1 MKPKHQAIVA
11 GLALSLTLGVAA
23 PIPMFA
29 QTDTVQQQDIAG
41 NANAD
46 PITDVDAKQP
56 APSDYDPAD
65 EYSEA
70 VDPSSLM
77 TLSFNSMMATSS
89 SSLQPKALSSE
100 MKYFAQNESGS
111 NYNLGFSYGDG
122 YHAMGFYQFDR
133 RYALVDFMQECYNY
147 NPQKYGMF
155 KAVIDRGSELKR
167 DVDDVIYDEKTHKL
181 TELGQL
187 AEDAWH
193 AAYAADPQ
201 EFSAL
206 QDAYG
211 YQEYYLPVERI
222 VRKYGLDLSGRA
234 DCLKGLC
241 WGMNNLFGSGGCQ
254 KFFKMANL
262 SNDMSDEQAV
272 TAICDALIDYMTN
285 PSTNQYAASYANR
298 YTREKKTCLTYL
310 AQHKTENDANKD
322 TAGSGSDAGSDSG
335 NGSTSDTGTDSGNGS
350 TSDTGTDSGNGTGS
364 DSGTGS
370 GSGSDSGAGSGTG
383 STDQP
388 SQGAG
393 SVGGGSSAAG
403 GAITTPAGGSATGS
417 PNAPSTDTGA
427 GSTSSPSTGGGA
439 DSGDGSTSGGNSS
452 SNAPSGTPS
461 DSAAGSNG
469 SADAGGDSG
478 DDAGD
483 ANGGATSGGT
493 SDNGASSDAGTQ
505 GSGSTSLPSTDGK
518 PDGGKDG
525 TDSKDD
531 GGKGQGDKS
540 VKAKAKAGSDK
551 ADTKSGEVEKL
562 PATADASTIGLVV
575 SAALSLSGVGAVVV
589 GKRRSAEKVPFE
601 DGFRG

>member
-70 VDPSSLM
+70 VDSSSLM
-77 TLSFNSMMATSS
+77 TLSFNSIMATSS

-100 MKYFAQNESGS
+100 LKYFAQNESGS

-167 DVDDVIYDEKTHKL
+167 DADDVIYDKKTHKL

-272 TAICDALIDYMTN
+272 TAICDALVDYMTN
-285 PSTNQYAASYANR
+285 TSTNQYAASYANR
-298 YTREKKTCLTYL
+298 YEREKKTCLTYL

-322 TAGSGSDAGSDSG
+322 TSGSGSDTGSDAGAGSGSGAGSDSN
-335 NGSTSDTGTDSGNGS
+335 NGSGS
-350 TSDTGTDSGNGTGS
+350 GTGS

-370 GSGSDSGAGSGTG
+370 GSGS
-383 STDQP
+383 TDQP
-388 SQGAG
+388 SQGEGGA
-393 SVGGGSSAAG
+393 GGGSSAAG
-403 GAITTPAGGSATGS
+403 GTITTPAGGSTTGS
-417 PNAPSTDTGA
+417 PNAPSTDAGA
-427 GSTSSPSTGGGA
+427 GSTSSPSTGSGA
-439 DSGDGSTSGGNSS
+439 DSGDGSTSGSSSS
-452 SNAPSGTPS
+452 SNAPSGAPS

-483 ANGGATSGGT
+483 ANGGATNGDTSG
-493 SDNGASSDAGTQ
+493 NGASSGAGTQ
-505 GSGSTSLPSTDGK
+505 GSGSTSLPSADGK
-518 PDGGKDG
+518 PDDGKDG
-525 TDSKDD
+525 ADSKDD
-531 GGKGQGDKS
+531 GGKGQGDKG
-540 VKAKAKAGSDK
+540 VNGQGKAIAKAGADK
-551 ADTKSGEVEKL
+551 ADMKSGEVEKL

-575 SAALSLSGVGAVVV
+575 SAALSLSGVGAVVA

>member
-77 TLSFNSMMATSS
+77 TLSFNSIMATSS

-133 RYALVDFMQECYNY
+133 RYALVDFIQECYNY

-285 PSTNQYAASYANR
+285 TSTNQYAASYANR
-298 YTREKKTCLTYL
+298 YEREKKTCLTYL

-322 TAGSGSDAGSDSG
+322 TAGSGSDVGSDSG
-335 NGSTSDTGTDSGNGS
+335 NGSTSDTGTDSGNG
-350 TSDTGTDSGNGTGS
+350 T
-364 DSGTGS
+364 
-370 GSGSDSGAGSGTG
+370 GSGTG

-427 GSTSSPSTGGGA
+427 GSTSSPDAGNGS
-439 DSGDGSTSGGNSS
+439 DSGNGSTSGGSS
-452 SNAPSGTPS
+452 SSDASSSAPSGGTT
-461 DSAAGSNG
+461 GSNG
-469 SADAGGDSG
+469 SVDAGGNSG
-478 DDAGD
+478 GEAGD
-483 ANGGATSGGT
+483 ANGGAASGDASG
-493 SDNGASSDAGTQ
+493 NGSPSNADAP
-505 GSGSTSLPSTDGK
+505 GSGSTSLPSTDAK
-518 PDGGKDG
+518 SDGGKDG

-540 VKAKAKAGSDK
+540 VKGQAKAKAGADK
-551 ADTKSGEVEKL
+551 ADTKSDEVEKL

>member
-56 APSDYDPAD
+56 APSDYDPGD

-70 VDPSSLM
+70 VDSSSLM
-77 TLSFNSMMATSS
+77 TLSFNSIMATSS
-89 SSLQPKALSSE
+89 SSLQPMALSSE
-100 MKYFAQNESGS
+100 LKYFAQNESGS

-167 DVDDVIYDEKTHKL
+167 DADDVIYDKKTHKL

-193 AAYAADPQ
+193 AAYAADSQ

-285 PSTNQYAASYANR
+285 TSTNQYAASYANR
-298 YTREKKTCLTYL
+298 YEREKKTCLTYL

-335 NGSTSDTGTDSGNGS
+335 NGSASGTGTDSGNGS
-350 TSDTGTDSGNGTGS
+350 GSGASS

-370 GSGSDSGAGSGTG
+370 GSGS
-383 STDQP
+383 TDQP
-388 SQGAG
+388 SQGA
-393 SVGGGSSAAG
+393 GGGSSAAG
-403 GAITTPAGGSATGS
+403 GAITTPVGGSTTGS
-417 PNAPSTDTGA
+417 PNAPSTDAGA
-427 GSTSSPSTGGGA
+427 GSTSSPSTGSGT
-439 DSGDGSTSGGNSS
+439 DSGDGSTSGSSSS
-452 SNAPSGTPS
+452 SNASSGAPS

-483 ANGGATSGGT
+483 ANGGATNGGT
-493 SDNGASSDAGTQ
+493 SDNGASSGAGTQ

-525 TDSKDD
+525 ADSKDD
-531 GGKGQGDKS
+531 GGKGQGDKG
-540 VKAKAKAGSDK
+540 VNGQGKAKAGADK
-551 ADTKSGEVEKL
+551 ADTKSDEVEKL

-589 GKRRSAEKVPFE
+589 GKRHSAEKVPFE

>member
-23 PIPMFA
+23 PVPMFA

-56 APSDYDPAD
+56 TPSDYDPGD

-70 VDPSSLM
+70 VDSSSLM
-77 TLSFNSMMATSS
+77 TLSFNSIMATSS
-89 SSLQPKALSSE
+89 SSLQPMALSSE
-100 MKYFAQNESGS
+100 LKYFAQNESGS

-133 RYALVDFMQECYNY
+133 RYALVDFMQECYSY

-167 DVDDVIYDEKTHKL
+167 DADDVIYDKKTHKL

-272 TAICDALIDYMTN
+272 TAICDALVDYMTN
-285 PSTNQYAASYANR
+285 TSTNQYAASYANR
-298 YTREKKTCLTYL
+298 YEREKKTCLTYL

-322 TAGSGSDAGSDSG
+322 T
-335 NGSTSDTGTDSGNGS
+335 
-350 TSDTGTDSGNGTGS
+350 
-364 DSGTGS
+364 S
-370 GSGSDSGAGSGTG
+370 GSGSDTGSDAGAGSGSGAGSDSNNGSGSGAGSDSDTGSGAG

-388 SQGAG
+388 SQGEG
-393 SVGGGSSAAG
+393 SAGGGSSAAG
-403 GAITTPAGGSATGS
+403 GAITTPAGGSTTGS
-417 PNAPSTDTGA
+417 PNAPSTDAGA
-427 GSTSSPSTGGGA
+427 GSTSSPSTGSGT
-439 DSGDGSTSGGNSS
+439 DSGDGSTSGSSSS
-452 SNAPSGTPS
+452 SNAPSGAPS

-469 SADAGGDSG
+469 SANAGGDSG

-483 ANGGATSGGT
+483 ADGGATSGGT
-493 SDNGASSDAGTQ
+493 SDNGASSGAGTQ
-505 GSGSTSLPSTDGK
+505 GSGSTSLPNTDGK
-518 PDGGKDG
+518 PDGGKG
-525 TDSKDD
+525 GADSKDD
-531 GGKGQGDKS
+531 GGKGQGDKGINGQG
-540 VKAKAKAGSDK
+540 KAKAGADK
-551 ADTKSGEVEKL
+551 ADTKSDEVEKL

-575 SAALSLSGVGAVVV
+575 SAALSLSGVGAVVA

>member
-100 MKYFAQNESGS
+100 MKYFAENESGS

-167 DVDDVIYDEKTHKL
+167 DTDDVIYDKKTHKL

-193 AAYAADPQ
+193 AAYTADPQ

-254 KFFKMANL
+254 KFFKMADL

-285 PSTNQYAASYANR
+285 TSTNQYAASYANR

-335 NGSTSDTGTDSGNGS
+335 NGSASDTGTDSGNGS
-350 TSDTGTDSGNGTGS
+350 GSGTGS

-370 GSGSDSGAGSGTG
+370 GSGS
-383 STDQP
+383 TDQP

-393 SVGGGSSAAG
+393 GAGGGSSAAG
-403 GAITTPAGGSATGS
+403 GAITTPAGGSTTGS
-417 PNAPSTDTGA
+417 PNAPSTDAGA
-427 GSTSSPSTGGGA
+427 GSTSSPSTGSGTN
-439 DSGDGSTSGGNSS
+439 SGDGSTSGSS
-452 SNAPSGTPS
+452 SNSSAPSGAPS

-483 ANGGATSGGT
+483 ANGGATNGDT
-493 SDNGASSDAGTQ
+493 SDNGASSGTGTQ
-505 GSGSTSLPSTDGK
+505 GSGSTSLPNTDGK
-518 PDGGKDG
+518 SDDGKDG
-525 TDSKDD
+525 ADSKDD
-531 GGKGQGDKS
+531 GGKGRGDKDVNGQGKAM
-540 VKAKAKAGSDK
+540 VKAGADK
-551 ADTKSGEVEKL
+551 TDTKSGEVEKL

>member
-56 APSDYDPAD
+56 APSDYDPGD

-70 VDPSSLM
+70 VDPSPLM
-77 TLSFNSMMATSS
+77 TLSFNSIMATSS
-89 SSLQPKALSSE
+89 SSLQPMALSSE
-100 MKYFAQNESGS
+100 LKYFAQNESGS

-167 DVDDVIYDEKTHKL
+167 DADGVIYDKKTHKL

-285 PSTNQYAASYANR
+285 TSTNQYAASYANR
-298 YTREKKTCLTYL
+298 YEREKKTCLTYL
-310 AQHKTENDANKD
+310 SQHKTENDANKD
-322 TAGSGSDAGSDSG
+322 TSGSGSDTGSDVGAGSGSGAGSDSN
-335 NGSTSDTGTDSGNGS
+335 NGSGSGA
-350 TSDTGTDSGNGTGS
+350 GS

-370 GSGSDSGAGSGTG
+370 GSGS
-383 STDQP
+383 TDQP
-388 SQGAG
+388 SQGEG
-393 SVGGGSSAAG
+393 SAGGGSSAVG
-403 GAITTPAGGSATGS
+403 GAITTPAGGSTTGS
-417 PNAPSTDTGA
+417 PNAPSTDAGA
-427 GSTSSPSTGGGA
+427 GSTSSPSTGSGT
-439 DSGDGSTSGGNSS
+439 DSGDGSTSGSSSS
-452 SNAPSGTPS
+452 SNAPSGAPS

-469 SADAGGDSG
+469 SANAGGDSG

-483 ANGGATSGGT
+483 ADGGATSGGT
-493 SDNGASSDAGTQ
+493 SDNGASSGAGTQ
-505 GSGSTSLPSTDGK
+505 GSGSTSLPNTDGK
-518 PDGGKDG
+518 PDGGKG
-525 TDSKDD
+525 GADSKDD
-531 GGKGQGDKS
+531 GGKGQGDKGINGQG
-540 VKAKAKAGSDK
+540 KAKAGADK
-551 ADTKSGEVEKL
+551 ADTKSDEVEKL

-575 SAALSLSGVGAVVV
+575 SAALSLSGVGAVVA

>member
-23 PIPMFA
+23 PVPMFA

-41 NANAD
+41 NADAD

-56 APSDYDPAD
+56 APSDYDPGD

-70 VDPSSLM
+70 VDSSSLM
-77 TLSFNSMMATSS
+77 TLSFNSIMATSS
-89 SSLQPKALSSE
+89 SSLQPMALSSE
-100 MKYFAQNESGS
+100 LKYFAQNESGS

-167 DVDDVIYDEKTHKL
+167 DADDVIYDKKTHKL

-193 AAYAADPQ
+193 AAYAADSQ

-285 PSTNQYAASYANR
+285 TSTNQYAASYANR

-335 NGSTSDTGTDSGNGS
+335 NGSASDTGTDSGNGS
-350 TSDTGTDSGNGTGS
+350 GS
-364 DSGTGS
+364 DSDAGS
-370 GSGSDSGAGSGTG
+370 GSG

-393 SVGGGSSAAG
+393 GAGGGSSAAG
-403 GAITTPAGGSATGS
+403 GAITTPAGGSTTGS

-483 ANGGATSGGT
+483 ANGGATSGDT
-493 SDNGASSDAGTQ
+493 SDNGASSGAGTQ
-505 GSGSTSLPSTDGK
+505 GSGSASLPSTDAK
-518 PDGGKDG
+518 SDGGKDS

-531 GGKGQGDKS
+531 DSKGQGDKS
-540 VKAKAKAGSDK
+540 ADSQGKAKAGADK

-562 PATADASTIGLVV
+562 PATADAGTIGLVV

-589 GKRRSAEKVPFE
+589 GKRHSAEKVPFE

>member
-29 QTDTVQQQDIAG
+29 ETDTIQQQDIAG

-56 APSDYDPAD
+56 APSDYDPGD

-70 VDPSSLM
+70 VDSSSLM
-77 TLSFNSMMATSS
+77 TLSFNSIMATSS
-89 SSLQPKALSSE
+89 SSLQPMALSSE
-100 MKYFAQNESGS
+100 LKYFAQNESGS

-167 DVDDVIYDEKTHKL
+167 DADDVIYDKKTHKL

-285 PSTNQYAASYANR
+285 TSTNQYAASYANR
-298 YTREKKTCLTYL
+298 YEREKKTCLTYL

-322 TAGSGSDAGSDSG
+322 TSGSGSDTDSDAGAGSGSD
-335 NGSTSDTGTDSGNGS
+335 NGSGSGAS
-350 TSDTGTDSGNGTGS
+350 S

-370 GSGSDSGAGSGTG
+370 GSGS
-383 STDQP
+383 TDQP
-388 SQGAG
+388 SQGT
-393 SVGGGSSAAG
+393 GGGSSAAG
-403 GAITTPAGGSATGS
+403 GTVTTPAGGGTTGS
-417 PNAPSTDTGA
+417 PNAPSTDAGT

-439 DSGDGSTSGGNSS
+439 DSGDGSTSGGSSS

-469 SADAGGDSG
+469 SADADGDSG
-478 DDAGD
+478 DDAEN
-483 ANGGATSGGT
+483 ANGGATNGDT
-493 SDNGASSDAGTQ
+493 SDNGASSGAGTQ
-505 GSGSTSLPSTDGK
+505 GSGSTSLPSTGEK
-518 PDGGKDG
+518 PDGGKDS

-531 GGKGQGDKS
+531 GGKGQGDKG
-540 VKAKAKAGSDK
+540 VNGQGKAKAGADR
-551 ADTKSGEVEKL
+551 ADTKSDEVEKL

>member
-56 APSDYDPAD
+56 APSDYDPGD

-70 VDPSSLM
+70 VDSSSLM
-77 TLSFNSMMATSS
+77 TLSFNSIMATSS
-89 SSLQPKALSSE
+89 SSLQPMALSSE
-100 MKYFAQNESGS
+100 LKYFAQNESGS

-167 DVDDVIYDEKTHKL
+167 DADDVIYDKKTHKL

-285 PSTNQYAASYANR
+285 TSTNQYAASYANR
-298 YTREKKTCLTYL
+298 YEREKKTCLTYL

-322 TAGSGSDAGSDSG
+322 TSGSGSDTGSDSG
-335 NGSTSDTGTDSGNGS
+335 NGSASDTGADSGNGS
-350 TSDTGTDSGNGTGS
+350 GS

-370 GSGSDSGAGSGTG
+370 GSGS
-383 STDQP
+383 TDQP

-393 SVGGGSSAAG
+393 GGSSAAG
-403 GAITTPAGGSATGS
+403 GTVTTPAGGSTTGS
-417 PNAPSTDTGA
+417 PNAPSTDAGA
-427 GSTSSPSTGGGA
+427 GSTSSPDAGSGT
-439 DSGDGSTSGGNSS
+439 DSGDGSTSGGSSS

-469 SADAGGDSG
+469 SADADGDSG

-483 ANGGATSGGT
+483 ANGGAASGDT
-493 SDNGASSDAGTQ
+493 SDNGASSGAGTQ
-505 GSGSTSLPSTDGK
+505 GSGSTSLPGTDGK
-518 PDGGKDG
+518 SDGGKDG
-525 TDSKDD
+525 ADSKDD

-540 VKAKAKAGSDK
+540 ANGQAKAKAGADK
-551 ADTKSGEVEKL
+551 ADTKSDEVEKL

-589 GKRRSAEKVPFE
+589 GKRHSAEKVPFE

>member
-1 MKPKHQAIVA
+1 MKSKHQAIVA

-23 PIPMFA
+23 PVPMFA

-56 APSDYDPAD
+56 TPSDYDPGD

-70 VDPSSLM
+70 VDSSSLM
-77 TLSFNSMMATSS
+77 TLSFNSIMATSS
-89 SSLQPKALSSE
+89 SSLQPMALSSE
-100 MKYFAQNESGS
+100 LKYFAQNESGS

-167 DVDDVIYDEKTHKL
+167 DTDDVIYDKKTHKL

-211 YQEYYLPVERI
+211 YQEYYLSVERI
-222 VRKYGLDLSGRA
+222 VRKYGLNLSGRA

-285 PSTNQYAASYANR
+285 TSTNQYAASYANR
-298 YTREKKTCLTYL
+298 YEREKKTCLTYL
-310 AQHKTENDANKD
+310 AQHKAENDANKD
-322 TAGSGSDAGSDSG
+322 TSGSGSDTGSDAGAGSGSSAGSGFD
-335 NGSTSDTGTDSGNGS
+335 NGSGSGAS
-350 TSDTGTDSGNGTGS
+350 S

-370 GSGSDSGAGSGTG
+370 GSGS
-383 STDQP
+383 TDQP
-388 SQGAG
+388 SQGA
-393 SVGGGSSAAG
+393 GGGSSAAG
-403 GAITTPAGGSATGS
+403 GAITTPAGGSTTGS
-417 PNAPSTDTGA
+417 PNAPSTDAGA
-427 GSTSSPSTGGGA
+427 GSTSSPSTGSGT
-439 DSGDGSTSGGNSS
+439 DSGDGSTSGGSSS
-452 SNAPSGTPS
+452 SNAPSGAPS

-469 SADAGGDSG
+469 SADADGDSG

-483 ANGGATSGGT
+483 ANGGATNGDT
-493 SDNGASSDAGTQ
+493 SDNGASSGAGTQ
-505 GSGSTSLPSTDGK
+505 GSGSTSLPNTDGK
-518 PDGGKDG
+518 SDDGKDG
-525 TDSKDD
+525 ADSKDD
-531 GGKGQGDKS
+531 GSKGQGDKS
-540 VKAKAKAGSDK
+540 ANGQGKARAGADK
-551 ADTKSGEVEKL
+551 ADTKSDEVEKL
-562 PATADASTIGLVV
+562 PATADASTIGLAV

-589 GKRRSAEKVPFE
+589 GKRHSAEKVPFE

>member
-70 VDPSSLM
+70 VDSSSLM
-77 TLSFNSMMATSS
+77 TLSFNSIMATSS
-89 SSLQPKALSSE
+89 SSLQPMALSSE
-100 MKYFAQNESGS
+100 LKYFAQNESGS

-147 NPQKYGMF
+147 NPQKYGML

-167 DVDDVIYDEKTHKL
+167 DADDVIYDKKTHKL

-272 TAICDALIDYMTN
+272 TAICDALVDYMTN
-285 PSTNQYAASYANR
+285 TSTNQYAASYANR

-335 NGSTSDTGTDSGNGS
+335 NGSASD
-350 TSDTGTDSGNGTGS
+350 TGS
-364 DSGTGS
+364 DSDNGS
-370 GSGSDSGAGSGTG
+370 GSGSG

-388 SQGAG
+388 SQGA
-393 SVGGGSSAAG
+393 GGGSSAAG
-403 GAITTPAGGSATGS
+403 GAITTPAGGSTTGS
-417 PNAPSTDTGA
+417 PNVPSTDTGA

-439 DSGDGSTSGGNSS
+439 DSGDGSTSGGSSS

-483 ANGGATSGGT
+483 ANDGATSGDT
-493 SDNGASSDAGTQ
+493 SDNGASSGAGTQ
-505 GSGSTSLPSTDGK
+505 GSGSTSLPSTGEK
-518 PDGGKDG
+518 PDGGKDS

-531 GGKGQGDKS
+531 GSKGQGDKS
-540 VKAKAKAGSDK
+540 ADSQGKAKAGADK
-551 ADTKSGEVEKL
+551 ADAKSDEVEKL

-575 SAALSLSGVGAVVV
+575 SAALSLSGVGAVVA
-589 GKRRSAEKVPFE
+589 GKRHSAEKVPFE

>member
-56 APSDYDPAD
+56 APSDYDPGD

-70 VDPSSLM
+70 VDSSSLM
-77 TLSFNSMMATSS
+77 TLSFNSIMATSS

-133 RYALVDFMQECYNY
+133 RYALVDFMQECYSY

-155 KAVIDRGSELKR
+155 KAVIDRGGELKR
-167 DVDDVIYDEKTHKL
+167 DADDVIYDKKTHKL

-285 PSTNQYAASYANR
+285 TSTNQYAASYANR

-335 NGSTSDTGTDSGNGS
+335 NGSTSDTGTGSDNGS
-350 TSDTGTDSGNGTGS
+350 GSGTGS

-370 GSGSDSGAGSGTG
+370 GSGS
-383 STDQP
+383 TDQP

-393 SVGGGSSAAG
+393 GGSSAAG
-403 GAITTPAGGSATGS
+403 GTVTTPAGGSTTGS
-417 PNAPSTDTGA
+417 PNAPSTDAGA
-427 GSTSSPSTGGGA
+427 GSTSSPSTGSGTN
-439 DSGDGSTSGGNSS
+439 SGDGSASSGDSS
-452 SNAPSGTPS
+452 SNAPSGAPS

-483 ANGGATSGGT
+483 ADAGATNGDA
-493 SDNGASSDAGTQ
+493 SDNGASSGAGTQ

-518 PDGGKDG
+518 PDGGK
-525 TDSKDD
+525 
-531 GGKGQGDKS
+531 GQGDKGINGQG
-540 VKAKAKAGSDK
+540 KAKAGSDK
-551 ADTKSGEVEKL
+551 ADTKSDEVEKL

-589 GKRRSAEKVPFE
+589 GKRHSAEKVLFE

>member
-65 EYSEA
+65 EYSEV
-70 VDPSSLM
+70 VDPSPLM
-77 TLSFNSMMATSS
+77 TLSLNSIMATSS

-167 DVDDVIYDEKTHKL
+167 DADNVIYDKKTHKL

-285 PSTNQYAASYANR
+285 TSTNQYAASYANR
-298 YTREKKTCLTYL
+298 YEREKKTCLTYL

-322 TAGSGSDAGSDSG
+322 TSGSGSDTGSDVGAGSGSGAGSDSN
-335 NGSTSDTGTDSGNGS
+335 NGSGS
-350 TSDTGTDSGNGTGS
+350 GTGS

-370 GSGSDSGAGSGTG
+370 GSGS
-383 STDQP
+383 TDQP
-388 SQGAG
+388 SQGEG
-393 SVGGGSSAAG
+393 SAGGGSSAAG
-403 GAITTPAGGSATGS
+403 GTVTTPAGGSTTGS
-417 PNAPSTDTGA
+417 PNAPSTDMGT

-439 DSGDGSTSGGNSS
+439 DSGDGSTSGGSSS

-469 SADAGGDSG
+469 SADADGDSG

-483 ANGGATSGGT
+483 ANGGATNGDT
-493 SDNGASSDAGTQ
+493 SDNGASSGAGTQ

-525 TDSKDD
+525 ADSKDD
-531 GGKGQGDKS
+531 GGKGQGDKGINGQGKAM
-540 VKAKAKAGSDK
+540 VKAGADR
-551 ADTKSGEVEKL
+551 ADTKSDEVEKL

>member
-56 APSDYDPAD
+56 SPSDYDPGD

-70 VDPSSLM
+70 VDSSSLM

-89 SSLQPKALSSE
+89 SSLQPMALSSE
-100 MKYFAQNESGS
+100 LKYFAQNESGS

-167 DVDDVIYDEKTHKL
+167 DADDVIYDKKTHKL

-187 AEDAWH
+187 AEYAWH

-285 PSTNQYAASYANR
+285 TSTNQYAASYANR

-310 AQHKTENDANKD
+310 SQHKTENGANKD
-322 TAGSGSDAGSDSG
+322 TSGSGSDTDSDAGAGSGSD
-335 NGSTSDTGTDSGNGS
+335 NGSGSGAS
-350 TSDTGTDSGNGTGS
+350 S

-370 GSGSDSGAGSGTG
+370 GSGS
-383 STDQP
+383 TDQP
-388 SQGAG
+388 SQGT
-393 SVGGGSSAAG
+393 GGGSSAAG
-403 GAITTPAGGSATGS
+403 GTVTTPAGGGTTGS
-417 PNAPSTDTGA
+417 PNAPSTDAGT

-439 DSGDGSTSGGNSS
+439 DSGDGSTSGGSSS

-469 SADAGGDSG
+469 SADADGDSG

-483 ANGGATSGGT
+483 ANGGATNGDT
-493 SDNGASSDAGTQ
+493 SDNGASSGAGTQ
-505 GSGSTSLPSTDGK
+505 GSGSTSLPSTGEK
-518 PDGGKDG
+518 PDGGKDS

-531 GGKGQGDKS
+531 GGKGQGDKG
-540 VKAKAKAGSDK
+540 VNGQGKAKAGADR
-551 ADTKSGEVEKL
+551 ADTKSDEVEKL

-575 SAALSLSGVGAVVV
+575 SAALSLSGVGAVVA

>member
-56 APSDYDPAD
+56 APSDYDPGD

-70 VDPSSLM
+70 VDSSSLM
-77 TLSFNSMMATSS
+77 TLSFNSIMATSS

-100 MKYFAQNESGS
+100 LKYFAQNESGS

-133 RYALVDFMQECYNY
+133 RYALVDFMQECYSY

-155 KAVIDRGSELKR
+155 KAVIDRGGELKR
-167 DVDDVIYDEKTHKL
+167 DADDVIYDKKTHKL

-285 PSTNQYAASYANR
+285 ASTNQYAASYANR

-310 AQHKTENDANKD
+310 SQHKTENDTNKD

-335 NGSTSDTGTDSGNGS
+335 NGSTSDTGTGSGNGS
-350 TSDTGTDSGNGTGS
+350 GSGTGS

-370 GSGSDSGAGSGTG
+370 GSGS
-383 STDQP
+383 TDQP

-393 SVGGGSSAAG
+393 GGSSAAG
-403 GAITTPAGGSATGS
+403 GTVTTPAGGSTTGS
-417 PNAPSTDTGA
+417 PNAPSTDAGA
-427 GSTSSPSTGGGA
+427 GSTSSPSTGSGTN
-439 DSGDGSTSGGNSS
+439 SGDGSASSGDSS
-452 SNAPSGTPS
+452 SDAPSSAPSGGAT
-461 DSAAGSNG
+461 GSNG
-469 SADAGGDSG
+469 SVDAGGNSG
-478 DDAGD
+478 GEAGD
-483 ANGGATSGGT
+483 ANGGAASGDASG
-493 SDNGASSDAGTQ
+493 NGGPSNADAP
-505 GSGSTSLPSTDGK
+505 GSGSTSLPNTDGK
-518 PDGGKDG
+518 PDDGKDG
-525 TDSKDD
+525 ADSKDD
-531 GGKGQGDKS
+531 GGKGQGDKGINGQG
-540 VKAKAKAGSDK
+540 KAMAKAGADK

-589 GKRRSAEKVPFE
+589 GKRHSAEKVPFE

>member
-23 PIPMFA
+23 PVPMFA

-56 APSDYDPAD
+56 APSDYDPGD

-70 VDPSSLM
+70 VDSSSLM
-77 TLSFNSMMATSS
+77 TLSFNSIMATSS
-89 SSLQPKALSSE
+89 SSLQPMALSSE
-100 MKYFAQNESGS
+100 LKYFAQNESGS

-167 DVDDVIYDEKTHKL
+167 DADDVIYDKKTHRL

-285 PSTNQYAASYANR
+285 TSTNQYAASYANR
-298 YTREKKTCLTYL
+298 YEREKKTCLTYL

-322 TAGSGSDAGSDSG
+322 T
-335 NGSTSDTGTDSGNGS
+335 
-350 TSDTGTDSGNGTGS
+350 
-364 DSGTGS
+364 S
-370 GSGSDSGAGSGTG
+370 GSGSDTGSDAGAGSGSGAGSDSNNGSGSGTGFDSDTGSGAG

-388 SQGAG
+388 SQGA
-393 SVGGGSSAAG
+393 GGGSSAAG
-403 GAITTPAGGSATGS
+403 GAITTPAGGSTTGS
-417 PNAPSTDTGA
+417 PNAPSTDAGA
-427 GSTSSPSTGGGA
+427 GSTSSPSTGGGT
-439 DSGDGSTSGGNSS
+439 DSGDGSASSGGSS
-452 SNAPSGTPS
+452 SNAPSGAPS

-483 ANGGATSGGT
+483 ANGGATNGDT
-493 SDNGASSDAGTQ
+493 SDNGASSGAGTQ
-505 GSGSTSLPSTDGK
+505 GSGSTSLPSTDEK
-518 PDGGKDG
+518 SDDGKDS

-540 VKAKAKAGSDK
+540 VNDQGKAKAGADK
-551 ADTKSGEVEKL
+551 ADTKSDEVEKL

-589 GKRRSAEKVPFE
+589 GKRHSAEKVPFE

>member
-41 NANAD
+41 NANAN

-70 VDPSSLM
+70 VDSSSLM
-77 TLSFNSMMATSS
+77 TLSFNSIMATSS
-89 SSLQPKALSSE
+89 SSLQPMALSSE

-167 DVDDVIYDEKTHKL
+167 DVDDVIYDKKTHKL

-254 KFFKMANL
+254 KFFKMADL

-285 PSTNQYAASYANR
+285 TSTNQYAASYANR

-322 TAGSGSDAGSDSG
+322 TSGSGSDTGSDAGAGSGSGAGSDSN
-335 NGSTSDTGTDSGNGS
+335 NGSGSGA
-350 TSDTGTDSGNGTGS
+350 GS

-370 GSGSDSGAGSGTG
+370 GSGS
-383 STDQP
+383 TDQP
-388 SQGAG
+388 SQGT
-393 SVGGGSSAAG
+393 GGGSSAAG
-403 GAITTPAGGSATGS
+403 GTVTTPAGGSTTGS
-417 PNAPSTDTGA
+417 PNTPSTDAGT
-427 GSTSSPSTGGGA
+427 GSTSSPSTGSGTN
-439 DSGDGSTSGGNSS
+439 SGDGSTSGSSSS
-452 SNAPSGTPS
+452 SNAPSGAPS

-483 ANGGATSGGT
+483 ANGGATNGDT
-493 SDNGASSDAGTQ
+493 SDNGASSGAGTQ
-505 GSGSTSLPSTDGK
+505 GSGSTSLPNTDGK
-518 PDGGKDG
+518 SDDGKDG
-525 TDSKDD
+525 ADSKDD
-531 GGKGQGDKS
+531 GGKGQGDKGINGQG
-540 VKAKAKAGSDK
+540 KAKAGADK
-551 ADTKSGEVEKL
+551 ADMKSDEVEKL

>member
-70 VDPSSLM
+70 VDSSSLM
-77 TLSFNSMMATSS
+77 TLSFNSIMATSS
-89 SSLQPKALSSE
+89 SSLQPMALSSE

-122 YHAMGFYQFDR
+122 YHAMGFYQLDR

-167 DVDDVIYDEKTHKL
+167 DVDDVIYDKKTHKL

-272 TAICDALIDYMTN
+272 TAVCDALVDYMTN
-285 PSTNQYAASYANR
+285 TSTNQYAASYANR
-298 YTREKKTCLTYL
+298 YEREKKTCLTYL

-322 TAGSGSDAGSDSG
+322 TSGSGSDTGSDVGAGSDSN
-335 NGSTSDTGTDSGNGS
+335 NGSGSGA
-350 TSDTGTDSGNGTGS
+350 GS

-370 GSGSDSGAGSGTG
+370 GSGS
-383 STDQP
+383 TDQP
-388 SQGAG
+388 SQGT
-393 SVGGGSSAAG
+393 GGGSSAAG
-403 GAITTPAGGSATGS
+403 GTVTTPAGGSTTGS
-417 PNAPSTDTGA
+417 PNAPSTDAGT

-439 DSGDGSTSGGNSS
+439 DSGDGSASSGDSS
-452 SNAPSGTPS
+452 SNAPSGAPS

-469 SADAGGDSG
+469 SADADGDSG

-483 ANGGATSGGT
+483 ANGGATNGDT
-493 SDNGASSDAGTQ
+493 SDNGASSGAGTQ
-505 GSGSTSLPSTDGK
+505 GSGSTSLPNTGEK
-518 PDGGKDG
+518 PDGGKG
-525 TDSKDD
+525 GADSKDD
-531 GGKGQGDKS
+531 GGKGQGDKG
-540 VKAKAKAGSDK
+540 VNGQGKAKAGADR
-551 ADTKSGEVEKL
+551 ADTKSDEVEKL

>member
-23 PIPMFA
+23 PVPMFA

-70 VDPSSLM
+70 VDPSPLM
-77 TLSFNSMMATSS
+77 TLSFNSIMATSS
-89 SSLQPKALSSE
+89 SSLQPMALSSE
-100 MKYFAQNESGS
+100 LKYFAQNESGS

-167 DVDDVIYDEKTHKL
+167 DADDVIYDKKTHKL

-285 PSTNQYAASYANR
+285 TSTNQYAASYANR
-298 YTREKKTCLTYL
+298 YEREKKTCLTYL

-322 TAGSGSDAGSDSG
+322 TAGSGSDAGSDSDD
-335 NGSTSDTGTDSGNGS
+335 GSASDTGTDSGNGS
-350 TSDTGTDSGNGTGS
+350 SS
-364 DSGTGS
+364 DSDAGS
-370 GSGSDSGAGSGTG
+370 GSG

-393 SVGGGSSAAG
+393 GAGGGSSAAG
-403 GAITTPAGGSATGS
+403 GAITTPAGGSTTGS

-427 GSTSSPSTGGGA
+427 GSTSSPDAGNGA
-439 DSGDGSTSGGNSS
+439 DSGNGSTSGGSSS

-483 ANGGATSGGT
+483 ANGGATSGDT

-518 PDGGKDG
+518 SDGGKDS

-531 GGKGQGDKS
+531 GSKGQGDKS
-540 VKAKAKAGSDK
+540 ADSQGKAKAGADK

-562 PATADASTIGLVV
+562 PATADAGTIGLVV
-575 SAALSLSGVGAVVV
+575 SAALSLSGVGAVAV
-589 GKRRSAEKVPFE
+589 GKRHSAEKVPFE

>member
-89 SSLQPKALSSE
+89 SSLQPMALSSE
-100 MKYFAQNESGS
+100 LKYFAENESGS

-133 RYALVDFMQECYNY
+133 RYVLVDFMQECYNY
-147 NPQKYGMF
+147 NPQKYSMF

-167 DVDDVIYDEKTHKL
+167 DADNVIYDKKTRKL

-211 YQEYYLPVERI
+211 YQEYYLPVERV

-241 WGMNNLFGSGGCQ
+241 WGMSNLFGSGGCQ

-262 SNDMSDEQAV
+262 SNDMTDEQVV

-285 PSTNQYAASYANR
+285 TSTNQYAASYANR
-298 YTREKKTCLTYL
+298 YKREKQTCLTYL
-310 AQHKTENDANKD
+310 AQHKAENDTNKD
-322 TAGSGSDAGSDSG
+322 TSGSGSDTGSAAGAGSGSGAGSDSNNGSGSDAGSD
-335 NGSTSDTGTDSGNGS
+335 N
-350 TSDTGTDSGNGTGS
+350 
-364 DSGTGS
+364 GTGS
-370 GSGSDSGAGSGTG
+370 GSS

-388 SQGAG
+388 SQGEG
-393 SVGGGSSAAG
+393 GTDGGSSAAG
-403 GAITTPAGGSATGS
+403 GTVTTPAGGSTTGS
-417 PNAPSTDTGA
+417 SNAPSTDAGTGSA
-427 GSTSSPSTGGGA
+427 SSPSAGGGA
-439 DSGDGSTSGGNSS
+439 DSGNGPTSS
-452 SNAPSGTPS
+452 SGSNSDTPSSAPS

-469 SADAGGDSG
+469 SADADGDSNNNT
-478 DDAGD
+478 GD
-483 ANGGATSGGT
+483 ANSGTTSGGA
-493 SDNGASSDAGTQ
+493 SGAGASSSDAGAT
-505 GSGSTSLPSTDGK
+505 GSDSTSQPSTGEK
-518 PDGGKDG
+518 PDSGKG
-525 TDSKDD
+525 ATDSKDD
-531 GGKGQGDKS
+531 GGKSQDDKS
-540 VKAKAKAGSDK
+540 AGGQDKVKADADK
-551 ADTKSGEVEKL
+551 GAAKSGEVEKL
-562 PATADASTIGLVV
+562 PATADASTIGLVI
-575 SAALSLSGVGAVVV
+575 SAALSASGVGAVAV

>member
-29 QTDTVQQQDIAG
+29 QTDTVQQQDIVG
-41 NANAD
+41 NADAD

-56 APSDYDPAD
+56 APSDYDPGD

-70 VDPSSLM
+70 VDSSSLM
-77 TLSFNSMMATSS
+77 TLSFNSIMATSS
-89 SSLQPKALSSE
+89 SSLQPMALSSE
-100 MKYFAQNESGS
+100 LKYFAQNESGS

-167 DVDDVIYDEKTHKL
+167 DADDVIYDKKTHKL

-285 PSTNQYAASYANR
+285 TSTNQYAASYANR
-298 YTREKKTCLTYL
+298 YEREKKTCLTYL

-322 TAGSGSDAGSDSG
+322 TSGSGSDTGSDAGAGSGSGAGSDSN
-335 NGSTSDTGTDSGNGS
+335 NGSGSGA
-350 TSDTGTDSGNGTGS
+350 GS

-370 GSGSDSGAGSGTG
+370 GSS

-388 SQGAG
+388 SQGA
-393 SVGGGSSAAG
+393 GGGSSAAG
-403 GAITTPAGGSATGS
+403 GAITTPADGSTTGS
-417 PNAPSTDTGA
+417 PNAPSTDAGA

-439 DSGDGSTSGGNSS
+439 DSGNGSASSGGSS
-452 SNAPSGTPS
+452 SNAPSGAPS

-469 SADAGGDSG
+469 SADADGDSG

-483 ANGGATSGGT
+483 ANGGATNGGT
-493 SDNGASSDAGTQ
+493 SDNGASSGAGTQ

-525 TDSKDD
+525 ADSKDD
-531 GGKGQGDKS
+531 GGKGQGDKGINGQG
-540 VKAKAKAGSDK
+540 KAMAKAGADK

-575 SAALSLSGVGAVVV
+575 SAALSLSGVGAVVA

>member
-23 PIPMFA
+23 PVPMFA

-70 VDPSSLM
+70 VDSSSLM
-77 TLSFNSMMATSS
+77 TLSFNSIMATSS

-147 NPQKYGMF
+147 NPQKYGVF

-167 DVDDVIYDEKTHKL
+167 DADDVIYDKKTHKL

-193 AAYAADPQ
+193 AAYAADSQ

-285 PSTNQYAASYANR
+285 TSTNQYAASYANR
-298 YTREKKTCLTYL
+298 YEREKKTCLTYL

-322 TAGSGSDAGSDSG
+322 TSGSGSDTGSDAGAGSGSGAGSDSN
-335 NGSTSDTGTDSGNGS
+335 NGSGSGA
-350 TSDTGTDSGNGTGS
+350 GS

-370 GSGSDSGAGSGTG
+370 GSGS
-383 STDQP
+383 TDQP
-388 SQGAG
+388 SQGA
-393 SVGGGSSAAG
+393 GGGSSAAG
-403 GAITTPAGGSATGS
+403 GAITTPAGGSTTGS
-417 PNAPSTDTGA
+417 PNAPSTDAGA
-427 GSTSSPSTGGGA
+427 GSTSSPSTGSGT
-439 DSGDGSTSGGNSS
+439 DSGDGSTSGSSSS
-452 SNAPSGTPS
+452 SNAPSGAPS

-469 SADAGGDSG
+469 SADVGGDSG

-483 ANGGATSGGT
+483 ANGGATSGDA
-493 SDNGASSDAGTQ
+493 SDNGASSGAGTQ
-505 GSGSTSLPSTDGK
+505 GSDSTSLPSADGK
-518 PDGGKDG
+518 SDGSKDS

-531 GGKGQGDKS
+531 GGKGQGDKG
-540 VKAKAKAGSDK
+540 VNGQGKAKAGADK
-551 ADTKSGEVEKL
+551 ADMKSDEVEKL

-589 GKRRSAEKVPFE
+589 GKRHSAEKVPFE

>member
-23 PIPMFA
+23 PVPMFA

-56 APSDYDPAD
+56 APSDYDPGD

-70 VDPSSLM
+70 VDSSSLM
-77 TLSFNSMMATSS
+77 TLSFNSIMATSS

-111 NYNLGFSYGDG
+111 NYNLGFSYADG

-133 RYALVDFMQECYNY
+133 RYALVDFMQECYSY

-167 DVDDVIYDEKTHKL
+167 DADDVIYDKKTHKL

-285 PSTNQYAASYANR
+285 TSTNQYAASYANR
-298 YTREKKTCLTYL
+298 YEREKKTCLTYL

-322 TAGSGSDAGSDSG
+322 TSGSGSDTGSDAGVGSGSGAGSGSDNGAGSG
-335 NGSTSDTGTDSGNGS
+335 A
-350 TSDTGTDSGNGTGS
+350 
-364 DSGTGS
+364 
-370 GSGSDSGAGSGTG
+370 GSDSGAGSGSG

-393 SVGGGSSAAG
+393 GGSSAAG
-403 GAITTPAGGSATGS
+403 GTVTTPAGGSTTGS
-417 PNAPSTDTGA
+417 PNAPSTDAGV
-427 GSTSSPSTGGGA
+427 GSTSSPSTGSGTN
-439 DSGDGSTSGGNSS
+439 SGDGSTSGSS
-452 SNAPSGTPS
+452 SNSSAPSGAPS

-483 ANGGATSGGT
+483 ANGGATNGGT
-493 SDNGASSDAGTQ
+493 SDNGASSGAGTQ
-505 GSGSTSLPSTDGK
+505 GSGSTSLPSMDGK

-525 TDSKDD
+525 ADSKDD
-531 GGKGQGDKS
+531 GGKGQGDKGINGQG
-540 VKAKAKAGSDK
+540 KAMAKAGADK

-575 SAALSLSGVGAVVV
+575 SAALSLSGVGAVVA

>member
-65 EYSEA
+65 EYSEG

-77 TLSFNSMMATSS
+77 TLSFNSIMATSS
-89 SSLQPKALSSE
+89 SSLQPMALSSE
-100 MKYFAQNESGS
+100 LKYFAENESGS

-133 RYALVDFMQECYNY
+133 RYVLVDFMQECYNY
-147 NPQKYGMF
+147 NPQKYSMF

-167 DVDDVIYDEKTHKL
+167 DADNVIYDKKTRKL

-211 YQEYYLPVERI
+211 YQEYYLSVERI

-241 WGMNNLFGSGGCQ
+241 WGMSNLFGSGGCQ

-262 SNDMSDEQAV
+262 SNDMTDEQVV

-285 PSTNQYAASYANR
+285 TSTNQYAASYANR
-298 YTREKKTCLTYL
+298 YKREKQTCLTYL
-310 AQHKTENDANKD
+310 AQHKAEDDANKD
-322 TAGSGSDAGSDSG
+322 TSGSGSDTGSDSG
-335 NGSTSDTGTDSGNGS
+335 NGSASDTGADSDNGSGSDSGTGSGSSSTDQPSQGEGNVGSGSSAAGSTVTAPAGGSTTGSSNAPSTDAGSGSTSSPSAGSGTDSGNGS
-350 TSDTGTDSGNGTGS
+350 TSS
-364 DSGTGS
+364 S
-370 GSGSDSGAGSGTG
+370 GSNLDT
-383 STDQP
+383 P
-388 SQGAG
+388 
-393 SVGGGSSAAG
+393 SSA
-403 GAITTPAGGSATGS
+403 
-417 PNAPSTDTGA
+417 
-427 GSTSSPSTGGGA
+427 
-439 DSGDGSTSGGNSS
+439 
-452 SNAPSGTPS
+452 PS
-461 DSAAGSNG
+461 DSTTGSNG
-469 SADAGGDSG
+469 SADADGDSG
-478 DDAGD
+478 NDAGD
-483 ANGGATSGGT
+483 ANGSSTNGDASG
-493 SDNGASSDAGTQ
+493 NGASSGADTQ
-505 GSGSTSLPSTDGK
+505 GSGSTSLPSTGEK

-531 GGKGQGDKS
+531 GGKDQDGKDQDDKSADGQGE
-540 VKAKAKAGSDK
+540 AKADADK
-551 ADTKSGEVEKL
+551 GAAKSGEVEKL
-562 PATADASTIGLVV
+562 PATADASTIGLVI
-575 SAALSLSGVGAVVV
+575 SAALSASGVGAVAV
-589 GKRRSAEKVPFE
+589 GKRRSAEKIPFE
-601 DGFRG
+601 DGFRD

>member
-77 TLSFNSMMATSS
+77 TLSFNSIMATSS

-167 DVDDVIYDEKTHKL
+167 DADDVIYDKKTHKL

-272 TAICDALIDYMTN
+272 TTICDALIDYMTN
-285 PSTNQYAASYANR
+285 TSTNQYAASYANR
-298 YTREKKTCLTYL
+298 YECEKKTCLTYL

-322 TAGSGSDAGSDSG
+322 TSGSGSDTGSDAGVGSGSGAGSGSDNGAGSDS
-335 NGSTSDTGTDSGNGS
+335 DA
-350 TSDTGTDSGNGTGS
+350 
-364 DSGTGS
+364 GS
-370 GSGSDSGAGSGTG
+370 GSG

-393 SVGGGSSAAG
+393 GGSSAAG
-403 GAITTPAGGSATGS
+403 GTITTPAGGSTTGS
-417 PNAPSTDTGA
+417 PNAPSTDAGA

-439 DSGDGSTSGGNSS
+439 DSGDGSTSGGSSS

-483 ANGGATSGGT
+483 ANDGATSGNT

-505 GSGSTSLPSTDGK
+505 GSGSTSLPSTGEK
-518 PDGGKDG
+518 PDGGKDS

-531 GGKGQGDKS
+531 DSKGQGDKS
-540 VKAKAKAGSDK
+540 ADSQGKAKAGSDK

-589 GKRRSAEKVPFE
+589 GKRHSAEKVPFE

>member
-65 EYSEA
+65 EYSEV
-70 VDPSSLM
+70 VDPSPLM
-77 TLSFNSMMATSS
+77 TLSLNSIMATSS

-167 DVDDVIYDEKTHKL
+167 DADNVIYDKKTHKL

-285 PSTNQYAASYANR
+285 TSTNQYAASYANR
-298 YTREKKTCLTYL
+298 YEREKKTCLTYL

-322 TAGSGSDAGSDSG
+322 TSGSGSDTGSDVGAGSGSGAGSDSN
-335 NGSTSDTGTDSGNGS
+335 NGSGS
-350 TSDTGTDSGNGTGS
+350 GTGS

-370 GSGSDSGAGSGTG
+370 GSGS
-383 STDQP
+383 TDQP
-388 SQGAG
+388 SQGEG
-393 SVGGGSSAAG
+393 SAGGGSSAAG
-403 GAITTPAGGSATGS
+403 GTVTTPAGGSTTGS
-417 PNAPSTDTGA
+417 PNAPSTDMGT

-439 DSGDGSTSGGNSS
+439 DSGDGSTSGGSSS

-469 SADAGGDSG
+469 SADADGDSG

-483 ANGGATSGGT
+483 ANGGATNGDT
-493 SDNGASSDAGTQ
+493 SDNGASSGAGTQ

-525 TDSKDD
+525 ADSKDD
-531 GGKGQGDKS
+531 GGKGQGDKGINGQG
-540 VKAKAKAGSDK
+540 KAMAKAGADK

-575 SAALSLSGVGAVVV
+575 SAALSLSGVGAVVA

>member
-56 APSDYDPAD
+56 APSDYDPGD

-70 VDPSSLM
+70 VDSSSLM
-77 TLSFNSMMATSS
+77 TLSFNSIMATSS

-133 RYALVDFMQECYNY
+133 RYALVDFMQECYSY

-155 KAVIDRGSELKR
+155 KAVIDRGGELKR
-167 DVDDVIYDEKTHKL
+167 DADDVIYDKKTHKL

-285 PSTNQYAASYANR
+285 TSTNQYAASYANR

-335 NGSTSDTGTDSGNGS
+335 NGSTSDTGTGSGNGS
-350 TSDTGTDSGNGTGS
+350 GSDTGS

-370 GSGSDSGAGSGTG
+370 GSGS
-383 STDQP
+383 TDQP

-393 SVGGGSSAAG
+393 GGSSAAG
-403 GAITTPAGGSATGS
+403 GTVTTPAGGSTMGS
-417 PNAPSTDTGA
+417 PNAPSTDTGT

-439 DSGDGSTSGGNSS
+439 DSGDGSTSGGSSS

-469 SADAGGDSG
+469 SADADGDSG

-483 ANGGATSGGT
+483 ANGGATNGDT
-493 SDNGASSDAGTQ
+493 SDNGASSGAGTQ
-505 GSGSTSLPSTDGK
+505 GSGSTSLPNTDGK
-518 PDGGKDG
+518 SDDGKDG
-525 TDSKDD
+525 ADSKDD
-531 GGKGQGDKS
+531 GGKGQGDKGIS
-540 VKAKAKAGSDK
+540 GQGKAKASADK

>member
-77 TLSFNSMMATSS
+77 TLSFNSIMATSS

-100 MKYFAQNESGS
+100 MKYFAENESGS

-133 RYALVDFMQECYNY
+133 RYALVDFMQECCNY

-167 DVDDVIYDEKTHKL
+167 DVDDVIYDKKTHKL

-285 PSTNQYAASYANR
+285 TSTNQYAASYANR
-298 YTREKKTCLTYL
+298 YEREKKTCLTYL

-335 NGSTSDTGTDSGNGS
+335 NGSGS
-350 TSDTGTDSGNGTGS
+350 GTGS

-370 GSGSDSGAGSGTG
+370 GSGS
-383 STDQP
+383 TDQP
-388 SQGAG
+388 SQGE
-393 SVGGGSSAAG
+393 GGGSSAAG
-403 GAITTPAGGSATGS
+403 GAITTPAGGSTSGS

-427 GSTSSPSTGGGA
+427 GSTSSSSTGGGA

-483 ANGGATSGGT
+483 ANGGATSGDT
-493 SDNGASSDAGTQ
+493 SDNGASSGAGTQ
-505 GSGSTSLPSTDGK
+505 GSGSTSLPSTGEK
-518 PDGGKDG
+518 PDGGKDS
-525 TDSKDD
+525 TDSKAD
-531 GGKGQGDKS
+531 GGKGQGDKGIN
-540 VKAKAKAGSDK
+540 AQGKAKAGADK
-551 ADTKSGEVEKL
+551 ADTKSDEVEKL

>member
-29 QTDTVQQQDIAG
+29 QTDTVQQQDIVG
-41 NANAD
+41 NADAD

-56 APSDYDPAD
+56 APSDYDPGD

-70 VDPSSLM
+70 VDSSSLM
-77 TLSFNSMMATSS
+77 TLSFNSIMATSS
-89 SSLQPKALSSE
+89 SSLQPMALSSE

-167 DVDDVIYDEKTHKL
+167 DADDVIYDKKTHKL

-193 AAYAADPQ
+193 AAYAADSQ

-285 PSTNQYAASYANR
+285 TSTNQYAASYANR
-298 YTREKKTCLTYL
+298 YEREKKTCLTYL

-322 TAGSGSDAGSDSG
+322 TSGSGSDTDSDAGAGSGSD
-335 NGSTSDTGTDSGNGS
+335 NGSGSGAS
-350 TSDTGTDSGNGTGS
+350 S

-370 GSGSDSGAGSGTG
+370 GSGS
-383 STDQP
+383 TDQP
-388 SQGAG
+388 SQGT
-393 SVGGGSSAAG
+393 GGGSSAAG
-403 GAITTPAGGSATGS
+403 GTVTTPAGGGTTGS
-417 PNAPSTDTGA
+417 PNAPSTDAGT

-439 DSGDGSTSGGNSS
+439 DSGDGSTSGGSSS

-469 SADAGGDSG
+469 SADADGDSG

-483 ANGGATSGGT
+483 ANGGATNGDT
-493 SDNGASSDAGTQ
+493 SDNGASSGAGTQ
-505 GSGSTSLPSTDGK
+505 GSGSTSLPNTDGK
-518 PDGGKDG
+518 SDDGKDG
-525 TDSKDD
+525 ADSKDD
-531 GGKGQGDKS
+531 GGKGQGDKGINGQG
-540 VKAKAKAGSDK
+540 KAMAKAGADK

-575 SAALSLSGVGAVVV
+575 SAALSLSGVGAVVA

>member
-46 PITDVDAKQP
+46 PITDVDAQQP
-56 APSDYDPAD
+56 APSDYDPGD

-70 VDPSSLM
+70 VDSSSLM

-89 SSLQPKALSSE
+89 SSLQPMALSSE
-100 MKYFAQNESGS
+100 LKYFAQNESGS

-155 KAVIDRGSELKR
+155 KAVIDRGGELKR
-167 DVDDVIYDEKTHKL
+167 DADDVIYDKKTHKL

-285 PSTNQYAASYANR
+285 TSTNQYAASYANR
-298 YTREKKTCLTYL
+298 YEREKKTCLAYL

-322 TAGSGSDAGSDSG
+322 TSGSGSDTGSDSG
-335 NGSTSDTGTDSGNGS
+335 NGSASDTGADSGNGS
-350 TSDTGTDSGNGTGS
+350 GS

-370 GSGSDSGAGSGTG
+370 GSGS
-383 STDQP
+383 TDQP

-393 SVGGGSSAAG
+393 GGSSAAG
-403 GAITTPAGGSATGS
+403 GTVTTPAGGSTTGS
-417 PNAPSTDTGA
+417 PNAPSTDAGA
-427 GSTSSPSTGGGA
+427 GSTSSPDAGSGT
-439 DSGDGSTSGGNSS
+439 DSGDGSTSGGSSS

-469 SADAGGDSG
+469 SADADGDSG

-483 ANGGATSGGT
+483 ANGGAASGDT
-493 SDNGASSDAGTQ
+493 SDNGASSGAGTQ
-505 GSGSTSLPSTDGK
+505 GSGSTSLPGTDGK
-518 PDGGKDG
+518 SDGGKDG
-525 TDSKDD
+525 ADSKDD

-540 VKAKAKAGSDK
+540 ANGQAKAKAGADK
-551 ADTKSGEVEKL
+551 ADTKSDEVEKL
-562 PATADASTIGLVV
+562 PATADATTIGLVV

-589 GKRRSAEKVPFE
+589 GKRHSAEKVPFE

>member
-29 QTDTVQQQDIAG
+29 QTDTVQQQDIVG
-41 NANAD
+41 NADAD

-56 APSDYDPAD
+56 APSDYDPGD

-70 VDPSSLM
+70 ADSSSLM
-77 TLSFNSMMATSS
+77 TLSFNSIMATSS
-89 SSLQPKALSSE
+89 SSLQPMALSSE
-100 MKYFAQNESGS
+100 LKYFAQNESGS

-167 DVDDVIYDEKTHKL
+167 DADDVIYDKKTHKL

-285 PSTNQYAASYANR
+285 TSTNQYAASYANR
-298 YTREKKTCLTYL
+298 YEREKKTCLTYL

-322 TAGSGSDAGSDSG
+322 TSGSGSDTGSDVGAGSGSGAGSDSN
-335 NGSTSDTGTDSGNGS
+335 NGSGS
-350 TSDTGTDSGNGTGS
+350 GTGS

-370 GSGSDSGAGSGTG
+370 GSGS
-383 STDQP
+383 TDQP
-388 SQGAG
+388 SQGEG
-393 SVGGGSSAAG
+393 SAGGGSSAAG
-403 GAITTPAGGSATGS
+403 GTVTTPAGGSTTGS
-417 PNAPSTDTGA
+417 PNAPSTDTGT

-439 DSGDGSTSGGNSS
+439 YSGDGSTSGGSSS

-469 SADAGGDSG
+469 SADADGDSG

-483 ANGGATSGGT
+483 ANGGATNGDT
-493 SDNGASSDAGTQ
+493 SDNGASSGAGTQ
-505 GSGSTSLPSTDGK
+505 GSGSTSLPNTDGK
-518 PDGGKDG
+518 PDGGK
-525 TDSKDD
+525 
-531 GGKGQGDKS
+531 GQGDKGINGQG
-540 VKAKAKAGSDK
+540 KAKAGSDK
-551 ADTKSGEVEKL
+551 ADTKSDEVEKL

-589 GKRRSAEKVPFE
+589 GKRHSAEKVPFE

>member
-56 APSDYDPAD
+56 APSDYDPGD

-70 VDPSSLM
+70 VDSSSLM
-77 TLSFNSMMATSS
+77 TLSFNSIMATSS
-89 SSLQPKALSSE
+89 SSLQPMALSSE
-100 MKYFAQNESGS
+100 LKYFAQNESGS

-167 DVDDVIYDEKTHKL
+167 DTDDVIYDKKTHKL

-285 PSTNQYAASYANR
+285 TSTNQYAASYANR
-298 YTREKKTCLTYL
+298 YEREKKTCLTYL

-322 TAGSGSDAGSDSG
+322 TAGSGSDAGSGSG
-335 NGSTSDTGTDSGNGS
+335 AGSGSDNGSGSGAS
-350 TSDTGTDSGNGTGS
+350 S

-370 GSGSDSGAGSGTG
+370 GSGS
-383 STDQP
+383 TDQP
-388 SQGAG
+388 SQGT
-393 SVGGGSSAAG
+393 GGGSSAAG
-403 GAITTPAGGSATGS
+403 GTVTTPAGGGTTGS
-417 PNAPSTDTGA
+417 PNAPSTDAGT

-439 DSGDGSTSGGNSS
+439 DSGNGSTSSSGSNSDTPS
-452 SNAPSGTPS
+452 SAPS
-461 DSAAGSNG
+461 DSATGSNG
-469 SADAGGDSG
+469 SADANGDSG
-478 DDAGD
+478 SDAGD
-483 ANGGATSGGT
+483 ANGSVTSGDASG
-493 SDNGASSDAGTQ
+493 NGASSGAGTQ
-505 GSGSTSLPSTDGK
+505 GSGSTSLPSTGEK
-518 PDGGKDG
+518 PDDSKDG
-525 TDSKDD
+525 ADSKDD
-531 GGKGQGDKS
+531 GGKDQGDKS
-540 VKAKAKAGSDK
+540 TDGQGEAKANADK
-551 ADTKSGEVEKL
+551 SAAKSGEVEKL
-562 PATADASTIGLVV
+562 PATADASTIGLVI
-575 SAALSLSGVGAVVV
+575 SAALSASGVGAVVV
-589 GKRRSAEKVPFE
+589 GKRRSAERVPFE

>member
-56 APSDYDPAD
+56 APSDYDPGD

-70 VDPSSLM
+70 VDSSSLM

-89 SSLQPKALSSE
+89 SSLQPMALSSE
-100 MKYFAQNESGS
+100 LKYFAQNESGS

-155 KAVIDRGSELKR
+155 KAVIDRGGELKR
-167 DVDDVIYDEKTHKL
+167 DADDVIYDKKTHKL

-285 PSTNQYAASYANR
+285 TSTNQYAASYANR
-298 YTREKKTCLTYL
+298 YEREKKTCLTYL

-322 TAGSGSDAGSDSG
+322 TSGSGSDTGSDSG
-335 NGSTSDTGTDSGNGS
+335 NGSASDTGADSGNGS
-350 TSDTGTDSGNGTGS
+350 GS

-370 GSGSDSGAGSGTG
+370 GSGS
-383 STDQP
+383 TDQP

-393 SVGGGSSAAG
+393 GGSSAAG
-403 GAITTPAGGSATGS
+403 GTVTTPAGGSTTGS
-417 PNAPSTDTGA
+417 PNAPSTDAGA
-427 GSTSSPSTGGGA
+427 GSTSSPDAGSGT
-439 DSGDGSTSGGNSS
+439 DSGDGSTSGGSSS

-469 SADAGGDSG
+469 SADADGDSG

-483 ANGGATSGGT
+483 ANGGAASGDT
-493 SDNGASSDAGTQ
+493 SDNGASSGAGTQ
-505 GSGSTSLPSTDGK
+505 GSGSTSLPGTDGK
-518 PDGGKDG
+518 SDGGKDG
-525 TDSKDD
+525 ADSKDD

-540 VKAKAKAGSDK
+540 ANGQAKAKAGADK
-551 ADTKSGEVEKL
+551 ADTKSDEVEKL

-589 GKRRSAEKVPFE
+589 GKRHSAEKVPFE

>member
-77 TLSFNSMMATSS
+77 TLSFNSIMATSS

-133 RYALVDFMQECYNY
+133 RYALVDFKQECYNY

-167 DVDDVIYDEKTHKL
+167 DADDVIYDKKTHKL

-211 YQEYYLPVERI
+211 YQEYYLSVERI

-254 KFFKMANL
+254 KFFKMADL

-285 PSTNQYAASYANR
+285 TSTNQYAASYANR

-310 AQHKTENDANKD
+310 AQHKTENDAKTD

-335 NGSTSDTGTDSGNGS
+335 NGSASDTGTDSGNGS
-350 TSDTGTDSGNGTGS
+350 G
-364 DSGTGS
+364 SGT
-370 GSGSDSGAGSGTG
+370 GSDSGAGSGSG

-388 SQGAG
+388 SQGA
-393 SVGGGSSAAG
+393 GGGSSAAG
-403 GAITTPAGGSATGS
+403 GAITTPAGGSTTGS
-417 PNAPSTDTGA
+417 PNAPSTDTGT

-439 DSGDGSTSGGNSS
+439 DSGDGSTSGSSSS
-452 SNAPSGTPS
+452 SNAPSGAPS

-483 ANGGATSGGT
+483 ANGGATNGDT
-493 SDNGASSDAGTQ
+493 SDNGASSGAGTQ
-505 GSGSTSLPSTDGK
+505 GSGSTSLPNTDGK
-518 PDGGKDG
+518 SDDGKDS

-531 GGKGQGDKS
+531 GGKGQGDKG
-540 VKAKAKAGSDK
+540 VNGQGKAKAGADK
-551 ADTKSGEVEKL
+551 ADMKSDEVEKL

>member
-23 PIPMFA
+23 PVPMFA

-56 APSDYDPAD
+56 TPSDYDPGD

-70 VDPSSLM
+70 VDSSSLM
-77 TLSFNSMMATSS
+77 TLSFNSIMATSS
-89 SSLQPKALSSE
+89 SSLQPMALSSE
-100 MKYFAQNESGS
+100 LKYFAQNESGS

-155 KAVIDRGSELKR
+155 KAVIDRGGELKR
-167 DVDDVIYDEKTHKL
+167 DADDVIYDKKTHKL

-272 TAICDALIDYMTN
+272 TAICDALVDYMTN
-285 PSTNQYAASYANR
+285 TSTNQYAASYANR
-298 YTREKKTCLTYL
+298 YEREKKTCLTYL

-322 TAGSGSDAGSDSG
+322 TSGSGSDTGSDAGAGSGSGAGSDS
-335 NGSTSDTGTDSGNGS
+335 NN
-350 TSDTGTDSGNGTGS
+350 
-364 DSGTGS
+364 GS
-370 GSGSDSGAGSGTG
+370 GSGTGSDSGAGSGSG
-383 STDQP
+383 STDRP
-388 SQGAG
+388 SQGA
-393 SVGGGSSAAG
+393 GGGSSAAG
-403 GAITTPAGGSATGS
+403 GTITTPAGGSATGS
-417 PNAPSTDTGA
+417 PNAPSTDAGA

-439 DSGDGSTSGGNSS
+439 DSGDGSASSGDSS
-452 SNAPSGTPS
+452 SNAPSGAPS

-483 ANGGATSGGT
+483 ANGGATNGDT
-493 SDNGASSDAGTQ
+493 SDNGASSGAGTQ
-505 GSGSTSLPSTDGK
+505 GSGSTSLPNTDGK
-518 PDGGKDG
+518 SDDGKDSA
-525 TDSKDD
+525 DSKDN
-531 GGKGQGDKS
+531 GGKGQGDKD
-540 VKAKAKAGSDK
+540 VNGQGKAMAK
-551 ADTKSGEVEKL
+551 ADTKSDEVEKL

-589 GKRRSAEKVPFE
+589 GKRYSAEKVPFE

>member
-56 APSDYDPAD
+56 APSDYDPGD

-77 TLSFNSMMATSS
+77 TLSFNSIMATSS

-167 DVDDVIYDEKTHKL
+167 DADDVIYDKKTHKL

-193 AAYAADPQ
+193 AAYAADSQ

-211 YQEYYLPVERI
+211 YQEYYLSVERI

-285 PSTNQYAASYANR
+285 TSTNQYAASYANR

-335 NGSTSDTGTDSGNGS
+335 NGSASDTGTDSGNGS
-350 TSDTGTDSGNGTGS
+350 G
-364 DSGTGS
+364 SGT
-370 GSGSDSGAGSGTG
+370 GSDSGAGSGSG

-388 SQGAG
+388 SQGA
-393 SVGGGSSAAG
+393 GGGSSAAG
-403 GAITTPAGGSATGS
+403 GAITTPAGGSTTGS
-417 PNAPSTDTGA
+417 PNAPSTDTGT

-439 DSGDGSTSGGNSS
+439 DSGDGSTSGSSSS
-452 SNAPSGTPS
+452 SNAPSGAPS

-483 ANGGATSGGT
+483 ANGGATNGDT
-493 SDNGASSDAGTQ
+493 SDNGASSGAGTQ
-505 GSGSTSLPSTDGK
+505 GSGSTSLPNTDGK
-518 PDGGKDG
+518 SDDGKDS

-531 GGKGQGDKS
+531 GGKGQGDKG
-540 VKAKAKAGSDK
+540 VNGQGKAKAGADK
-551 ADTKSGEVEKL
+551 ADMKSDEVEKL

>member
-29 QTDTVQQQDIAG
+29 HTDTVQQQDIVG
-41 NANAD
+41 NADAD

-56 APSDYDPAD
+56 APSDYDPGD

-70 VDPSSLM
+70 VDSSSLM
-77 TLSFNSMMATSS
+77 TLSFNSIMATSS
-89 SSLQPKALSSE
+89 SSLQPMALSSE

-167 DVDDVIYDEKTHKL
+167 DADDVIYDKKTHKL

-285 PSTNQYAASYANR
+285 TSTNQYAASYANR
-298 YTREKKTCLTYL
+298 YEREKKTCLTYL

-322 TAGSGSDAGSDSG
+322 TSGSGSDTGSDVGAGSGSGAGSDSN
-335 NGSTSDTGTDSGNGS
+335 NGLGS
-350 TSDTGTDSGNGTGS
+350 GTGS

-370 GSGSDSGAGSGTG
+370 GSGS
-383 STDQP
+383 TDQP
-388 SQGAG
+388 SQGEG
-393 SVGGGSSAAG
+393 SAGGGSSAAG
-403 GAITTPAGGSATGS
+403 GTVTTPAGGSTTGS
-417 PNAPSTDTGA
+417 PNAPSTDMGT

-439 DSGDGSTSGGNSS
+439 DSGDGSTSGGSSS

-469 SADAGGDSG
+469 SADADGDSG

-483 ANGGATSGGT
+483 ANGGATNGDT
-493 SDNGASSDAGTQ
+493 SDNGASSGAGTQ

-525 TDSKDD
+525 ADSKDD
-531 GGKGQGDKS
+531 GGKGQGDKGINGQG
-540 VKAKAKAGSDK
+540 KAMAKAGADK

-575 SAALSLSGVGAVVV
+575 SAALSLSGVGAVVA

>member
-29 QTDTVQQQDIAG
+29 QTDTVQQQDIVG
-41 NANAD
+41 NADAD

-56 APSDYDPAD
+56 APSDYDPGD

-70 VDPSSLM
+70 VDSSSLM
-77 TLSFNSMMATSS
+77 TLSFNSIMATSS
-89 SSLQPKALSSE
+89 SSLQPMALSSE

-167 DVDDVIYDEKTHKL
+167 DADDVIYDKKTHKL

-193 AAYAADPQ
+193 AAYAADSQ

-285 PSTNQYAASYANR
+285 TSTNQYAASYANR

-322 TAGSGSDAGSDSG
+322 TSGSGSDTGSDAGAGSGSGAGSDSN
-335 NGSTSDTGTDSGNGS
+335 NGS
-350 TSDTGTDSGNGTGS
+350 GS

-370 GSGSDSGAGSGTG
+370 GSGS
-383 STDQP
+383 TDQP
-388 SQGAG
+388 SQGA
-393 SVGGGSSAAG
+393 GGGSSAAG
-403 GAITTPAGGSATGS
+403 GAITTPAGGSTTGS
-417 PNAPSTDTGA
+417 PNAPSTDAGA
-427 GSTSSPSTGGGA
+427 GSTSSPDAGSSA
-439 DSGDGSTSGGNSS
+439 DSGNGSASSGDSS
-452 SNAPSGTPS
+452 SNAPSGAPS
-461 DSAAGSNG
+461 DSVAGSNG

-483 ANGGATSGGT
+483 ANGGATNGDT
-493 SDNGASSDAGTQ
+493 SDNGASSGADTQ
-505 GSGSTSLPSTDGK
+505 GSGSTSLPNTGEK
-518 PDGGKDG
+518 PDGGKG
-525 TDSKDD
+525 GADSKDD
-531 GGKGQGDKS
+531 GGKGQGDKG
-540 VKAKAKAGSDK
+540 VNGQGKAKAGADR
-551 ADTKSGEVEKL
+551 ADTKSDEAEKL

-589 GKRRSAEKVPFE
+589 GKRHSVEKVPFE

>member
-100 MKYFAQNESGS
+100 MKYFAENESGS

-167 DVDDVIYDEKTHKL
+167 DADDVIYDKKTHKL

-285 PSTNQYAASYANR
+285 TSTNQYAASYANR
-298 YTREKKTCLTYL
+298 YEREKKTCLTYL

-322 TAGSGSDAGSDSG
+322 TAGSGSDAGSGSG
-335 NGSTSDTGTDSGNGS
+335 NGSASDTGTDSGNGS
-350 TSDTGTDSGNGTGS
+350 
-364 DSGTGS
+364 GS
-370 GSGSDSGAGSGTG
+370 GSGSDSDAGSGSG

-388 SQGAG
+388 SQGA
-393 SVGGGSSAAG
+393 SGGSSAAG
-403 GAITTPAGGSATGS
+403 GAITTPAGGSTTGS
-417 PNAPSTDTGA
+417 PNAPSTDTGV

-452 SNAPSGTPS
+452 SNAPSGAPS

-483 ANGGATSGGT
+483 ANGGATSGDT
-493 SDNGASSDAGTQ
+493 SDNGASSGAGTQ
-505 GSGSTSLPSTDGK
+505 GSGSTSLPSTDAK
-518 PDGGKDG
+518 SDGGKDS

-531 GGKGQGDKS
+531 DSKGQGDKS
-540 VKAKAKAGSDK
+540 ADSQGKAKAGADK

-562 PATADASTIGLVV
+562 PATADAGTIGLVV